1 VTKVAPSKELNS
13 LVVDMT
19 PSDPVEMFLNMNNE
33 LVESG
38 VLPGSPSKQPNPLP
52 ADIES
57 L

>member
-1 VTKVAPSKELNS
+1 MTKVAPSKELNS